1 MTLETLKQVFKFS
14 WAQAFSDQSGKSSIT
29 SVAYFLV
36 ILSGCIG
43 FIKSIFVKDSNLTMW
58 SVTVITAGLAA
69 FTGKK
74 IINGKTEAIPMEVH
88 DPGTVV
94 NTQTV
99 AQITTVEQTSAVTSE
114 NS

>member
-1 MTLETLKQVFKFS
+1 MTLDTLKQIFKFS

-29 SVAYFLV
+29 AVSYFLV
-36 ILSGCIG
+36 VVAGCIG

-74 IINGKTEAIPMEVH
+74 IINGKTQAIPMEVH
-88 DPGTVV
+88 DPGTIV
-94 NTQTV
+94 NTQTI
-99 AQITTVEQTSAVTSE
+99 AQVTTVEETTNAPE
-114 NS
+114 NQ